1 MFKKWQ
7 TFVILLIVLA
17 GGVVAIIWWLPHL
30 LKEPS
35 VVRLPPG
42 SKQGTE
48 QIALPVAVRAF
59 KATRIEFTD
68 FLPTMGTVRG
78 QTEVELKFEINGVV
92 KSVEFREGDIVSQG
106 QVLITLDDKDA
117 VLRVEYGEAKLK
129 AAEAQLAL
137 AQKRVEINDQ
147 LYQLGAIIK
156 SKLEEAQLEA
166 EQTKMQMET
175 TRKEM
180 ELAKAE
186 LTKTV
191 FKAPMNG
198 VMGTRE
204 VEVGGFVTPQVIVAT
219 IMDIRSVLVELG
231 IIERDIER
239 IRLGER
245 VKISIDA
252 LSQATFQGTIDNL
265 APMIEGKSRTLT
277 AKVKVDNPQG
287 QLLPGMFA
295 RADIAV
301 FEKPNALVIPTSALK
316 DSDNDGKFDSVF
328 VVDGEVARLRP
339 ITLGYLTTDYAEI
352 AAGIQE
358 GDQVI
363 SEARGAL
370 KDGSKISLLETEE
383 AGILRAEPVVPKA
396 KSSEE

>member
-363 SEARGAL
+363 SEARGTL